1 MTLEDARIVVVG
13 GTSGIGLA
21 AATAARRAGAR
32 VAVAGR
38 SVEGLERARR
48 ADPGLEVH
56 RLDVNA
62 GPELGELFA
71 ALGTVDHLVVT
82 AAEAITGRLA
92 DLDEVRARAVLG
104 TKVWGPCRVIR
115 AALPRLSPEG
125 SITLFSGAASARASP
140 GFALGSAVN
149 AAVEALAV
157 SLAAELAPVRVNAV
171 RPGIIET
178 PVWGGLPE
186 LRAQVFGQVV
196 PRLPSGRAGRA
207 EEVAAAVLF
216 LLASPYVTGSVL
228 TIDGGYLLV

>member
-1 MTLEDARIVVVG
+1 MNLENARIVVVG

-21 AATAARRAGAR
+21 TAIAARQAGAR
-32 VAVAGR
+32 VVVAGR
-38 SVEGLERARR
+38 SAEGRERARR
-48 ADPGLEVH
+48 ADPALDVQQ
-56 RLDVNA
+56 LDVNA
-62 GPELGELFA
+62 GPELAEVLSGVGA
-71 ALGTVDHLVVT
+71 VDHLVVT

-92 DLDEVRARAVLG
+92 DLDEVRARTVLA

-115 AALPRLSPEG
+115 AALPRMSAEG
-125 SITLFSGAASARASP
+125 SITLFSGAAARRASP

-178 PVWGGLPE
+178 PVWAGLPE
-186 LRAQVFGQVV
+186 LRAQVFSGVV
-196 PRLPSGRAGRA
+196 PRLPSRRAGRA

-216 LLASPYVTGSVL
+216 LLTSPYVTGSVL